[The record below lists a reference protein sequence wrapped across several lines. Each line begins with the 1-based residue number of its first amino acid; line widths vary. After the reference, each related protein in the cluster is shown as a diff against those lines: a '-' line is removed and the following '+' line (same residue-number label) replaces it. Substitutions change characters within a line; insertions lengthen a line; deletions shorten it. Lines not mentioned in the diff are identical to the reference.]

1 MPTRP
6 TVTFRISQTGIDQLI
21 ARATEE
27 SVERSE
33 LIRRLLAYGMWKMP
47 HGWKPPKRGDI

>member
-6 TVTFRISQTGIDQLI
+6 TVTFRISQTGIDQLT
-21 ARATEE
+21 ARSTEE

-33 LIRRLLAYGMWKMP
+33 LIRRLLAYAMWKMP
-47 HGWKPPKRGDI
+47 KGWKP